1 MMVRVK
7 LFQVING
14 NQHCMEEM
22 LYYLHKVPDHWE
34 EIREDEYEILKKY
47 VATNESYVLVKEVD
61 LEKESEFQKV
71 MKEARDWDE
80 HVKGQLLV
88 WEKKKEEQALKNV
101 EKEAKK
107 KLDKE
112 RKEQLL
118 FKRLEAKWRTP
129 DNG

>member
-1 MMVRVK
+1 MIRVK
-7 LFQVING
+7 LFSITNFVNHATDEL
-14 NQHCMEEM
+14 HC
-22 LYYLHKVPDHWE
+22 YLHKVPDHWDEISE
-34 EIREDEYEILKKY
+34 EDYEVLQKY
-47 VATNESYVLVKEVD
+47 VATNESYVLVREVD
-61 LEKESEFQKV
+61 LEQESDFQKV

-80 HVKGQLLV
+80 HLKKQLLV

-112 RKEQLL
+112 RKEQRLL
-118 FKRLEAKWRTP
+118 ERLEAKWRTP